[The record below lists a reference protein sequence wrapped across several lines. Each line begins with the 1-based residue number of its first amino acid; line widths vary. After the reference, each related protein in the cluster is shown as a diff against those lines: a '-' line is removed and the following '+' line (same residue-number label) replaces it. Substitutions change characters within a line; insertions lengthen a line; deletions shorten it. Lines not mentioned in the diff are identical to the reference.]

1 MRAKGVVFPV
11 TLYGT
16 DQDTVIRLSGGD
28 AVIVSTRLN
37 YDCRSIGHSIVDDV
51 AALLCSGYDR
61 IRTLHLFIPA
71 VCDIDAL
78 KVFVDVLHGL
88 YRSTSLDTDLSYLKN
103 VGITDIVHRLIIHQM
118 KTTEKK
124 EPHQFTI
131 AMRETLTELQQERFK
146 RFVKLDGSEST
157 TFSIDKRWRSDVTI
171 GYRYIDEDTKIPGL
185 FIRSRDGIYE
195 SIYESMTILNAINVK

>member
-51 AALLCSGYDR
+51 VTLLRSGYDR
-61 IRTLHLFIPA
+61 IKTLHLFIPA

-78 KVFVDVLHGL
+78 KNFVNVLYGL
-88 YRSTSLDTDLSYLKN
+88 YWFTSLDTDLPYLN
-103 VGITDIVHRLIIHQM
+103 NMGITDTVHRLIIHQM
-118 KTTEKK
+118 KTTGKK

-131 AMRETLTELQQERFK
+131 AMRETLTDRQQEYFK

-157 TFSIDKRWRSDVTI
+157 MFSTDSRRHSSVTI
-171 GYRYIDEDTKIPGL
+171 GYKYIDEDTKIPGL

-195 SIYESMTILNAINVK
+195 SITILNAINVK